1 MVSSDVTTPT
11 LLCLGLGYTAEALA
25 RRLAPRGFAI
35 VGTTR
40 DVARKR
46 ASLGPQ
52 ADAWQLVAWDGE
64 APLPDELLARA
75 SHVLHS
81 IMPTAAV
88 ELASAPPAGDPVLR
102 WPSHVAALTRTPPRW
117 IGYLSTTGVY
127 GDHARAWVDEDTPPQ
142 PSKERTRR
150 RVAAEQAWQALG
162 AHVFRLAGIYG
173 PGRSALER
181 VERGEAAIDKP
192 GKRFN
197 RIHVDDI
204 ARVLAASIERPAPG
218 RIYDVADGA
227 PASQVELFA
236 CAATLLGVA
245 LPPTI
250 PFDQAE
256 LSPMARSFWDDD
268 VAIRARRIRDELGVE
283 LEYPDYAAG
292 LRACLAARRQ
302 AG

>member
-1 MVSSDVTTPT
+1 VGGLLSTSPTPT

-25 RRLAPRGFAI
+25 RRLAARGFAI

-46 ASLGPQ
+46 ASLGP
-52 ADAWQLVAWDGE
+52 AAAAWTLVAWDGE
-64 APLPDELLARA
+64 APLPEPLLARA

-81 IMPTAAV
+81 IMPT
-88 ELASAPPAGDPVLR
+88 PAGDPVLR
-102 WPSHVAALTRTPPRW
+102 WPEHRAQLAAAPAQW

-127 GDHARAWVDEDTPPQ
+127 GDHGGAWVDEDTPPR
-142 PSKERTRR
+142 PTKDRTQR
-150 RVAAEQAWQALG
+150 RVAAERAWQTLG

-181 VERGEAAIDKP
+181 VERGEGAIDKP

-204 ARVLAASIERPAPG
+204 ARVLVASLERPHPG

-227 PASQVELFA
+227 PASQVEVHA
-236 CAATLLGVA
+236 YAAALLG
-245 LPPTI
+245 LPPPRTI
-250 PFDQAE
+250 PFAQAE
-256 LSPMARSFWDDD
+256 LSDMARSFWSDD
-268 VAIRARRIRDELGVE
+268 VAIRARRIRDELGVA
-283 LEYPDYAAG
+283 LAHPDYAAG
-292 LRACLAARRQ
+292 LRACLAARE
-302 AG
+302 